1 MMTTVNQLL
10 QMKGHDVWSVTP
22 DTTTFDAIKLMA
34 DMNVGSL
41 LIIENGRIV
50 GIVSERD
57 YARKIALHDRS
68 SKTTPVSEIM
78 TTSVVSVRP
87 DQNIQK
93 CMALMTDKRIRHLPV
108 INSQDE
114 LVGII
119 SIGDVVK
126 AVISE
131 QEVIINHLQ
140 DYIAG
145 VSG

>member
-1 MMTTVNQLL
+1 MTTVNQLL
-10 QMKGHDVWSVTP
+10 QIKGYDVWSVAP

-41 LIIENGRIV
+41 LVIDNGEIA

-57 YARKIALHDRS
+57 YARKIALHHRS
-68 SKTTPVSEIM
+68 SKTTPVKDIM
-78 TTSVVSVRP
+78 TTPVVTVRP
-87 DQNIQK
+87 DQNLQK
-93 CMALMTDKRIRHLPV
+93 CMTLMTDKRIRHLPV
-108 INSQDE
+108 VDE
-114 LVGII
+114 NGELMGII

-145 VSG
+145 VS

>member
-1 MMTTVNQLL
+1 MTTVNQLL

>member
-1 MMTTVNQLL
+1 MTTVNQLL
-10 QMKGHDVWSVTP
+10 QAKGFDVWSINP
-22 DTTTFDAIKLMA
+22 DATTFEAIKLMA

-41 LIIENGRIV
+41 LVIDNSQIV

-57 YARKIALHDRS
+57 YARKIALYDRS
-68 SKTTPVSEIM
+68 SKTTPVKEIM
-78 TTSVVSVRP
+78 TSPVVTVRP
-87 DQNIQK
+87 NQNLQE

-108 INSQDE
+108 VDE
-114 LVGII
+114 NGELMGII

-145 VSG
+145 VS

>member
-1 MMTTVNQLL
+1 MTTVNQLL
-10 QMKGHDVWSVTP
+10 QAKGFDVWSVTP
-22 DTTTFDAIKLMA
+22 DTTTFEAIKLMA

-41 LIIENGRIV
+41 LVIDNGEIV

-78 TTSVVSVRP
+78 TAPVVSVRP
-87 DQNIQK
+87 DQNLQK
-93 CMALMTDKRIRHLPV
+93 CMALMTDKHIRHLPV
-108 INSQDE
+108 INEDGE
-114 LVGII
+114 LIGII

-131 QEVIINHLQ
+131 QEVVINHLQ

-145 VSG
+145 VS